1 MLASSIANSAS
12 ATAVVHTPWSCI
24 LTILYHRRSGA
35 RAAAAAAAA
44 FVVSRTASSSASIVV
59 VVSRAPSS
67 SASASGRSPPA
78 SARRG
83 VFALA
88 PRSVFALAPRSVI
101 ALSLLGSPRCAS
113 SDSEDT
119 TDARARFLVT
129 VAVRRVS
136 FASFAAGAPRRVADM
151 SMSARRSIPL
161 PRVTTRH
168 ESPLV
173 STTNQSINPNTI
185 AMGNESINRRASS
198 SLVLLRARDLVVSTR
213 EIPETRSPSTR
224 DARPRRVLARSRVA
238 RCRGMG
244 VASAPARARWN
255 LIHRSVQSIVP
266 YSNDSERYH
275 PRDVSR

>member
-1 MLASSIANSAS
+1 
-12 ATAVVHTPWSCI
+12 
-24 LTILYHRRSGA
+24 
-35 RAAAAAAAA
+35 
-44 FVVSRTASSSASIVV
+44 
-59 VVSRAPSS
+59 
-67 SASASGRSPPA
+67 
-78 SARRG
+78 
-83 VFALA
+83 
-88 PRSVFALAPRSVI
+88 
-101 ALSLLGSPRCAS
+101 
-113 SDSEDT
+113 
-119 TDARARFLVT
+119 
-129 VAVRRVS
+129 
-136 FASFAAGAPRRVADM
+136 
-151 SMSARRSIPL
+151 MSARRSIPL

-255 LIHRSVQSIVP
+255 LIHRSVLSIVTVFERFRTVSP
-266 YSNDSERYH
+266 TRRFAIIHDARGGVPSGRDSTTSPSRRFAAIDDG
-275 PRDVSR
+275 PTRSMMDRRDRARPDAIDRPDRSSATPTDR

>member
-35 RAAAAAAAA
+35 RAAA
-44 FVVSRTASSSASIVV
+44 FVVSRTASSSASIVI
-59 VVSRAPSS
+59 VVSRAPSSS

-83 VFALA
+83 
-88 PRSVFALAPRSVI
+88 VFALAPRSVI

-136 FASFAAGAPRRVADM
+136 FASFARSLAAGAPRRVAD
-151 SMSARRSIPL
+151 MSARRSIPL